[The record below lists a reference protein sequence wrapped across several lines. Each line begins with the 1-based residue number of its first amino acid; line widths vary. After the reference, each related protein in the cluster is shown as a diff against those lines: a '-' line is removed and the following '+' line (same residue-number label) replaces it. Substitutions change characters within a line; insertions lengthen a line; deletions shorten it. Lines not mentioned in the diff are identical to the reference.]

1 VSTAALPADALYP
14 PTVPAA
20 SGALPLLKFLRTFV
34 ANPLRTI
41 PADSYRDGIVQIAG
55 PVPSTFVTDPALV
68 EDVLVRRTDVFAK
81 SDLERRV
88 FGPSLGNGVLIAEG
102 AAWKW
107 QRRVLAPL
115 FRHSEILAYVPQMA
129 AAADGMIDRWR
140 SEAARRPVR
149 RIDDDMT
156 ALTFDVIARTMLS
169 GGIGAETNDL
179 LKASSDYL
187 DRISWEV
194 AYALVRLPV
203 WVWHPAKAQMRHAT
217 RVLRQTAQVLLDRR
231 RAAANPADD
240 LLTRLLA
247 ARDPETGAPMSDDQL
262 IDNLLTLLEAGH
274 ETTAKTLT
282 WTLYLLARSPAWQEQ
297 VRREVREVAGD
308 RPIGP
313 EHVDRLAVV
322 SRVVKEAMRLYP
334 AAPVLARRAREETT
348 LGGRPI
354 VSGARVIVPIYA
366 VHRHEKL
373 WHDPG
378 RFDPDRFLPDREAKI
393 WRTQFMPFGAGPRIC
408 LGQSFA
414 MVEAVV
420 LLATLVR
427 AAGFGWDGHH
437 LPEPVSRVTLR
448 PKGGVPLPV
457 TPIACRAVR
466 SRASTSGSH

>member
-1 VSTAALPADALYP
+1 VSTAAPPADALYP

-20 SGALPLLKFLRTFV
+20 AGALPLLRFLATFV

-41 PADSYRDGIVQIAG
+41 PAAAYRDGIVQITG
-55 PVPSTFVTDPALV
+55 PVPSTFVTDPALI

-88 FGPSLGNGVLIAEG
+88 FGPSLGNGVLLADG

-115 FRHSEILAYVPQMA
+115 FRHSEILTYVPQMA
-129 AAADGMIDRWR
+129 TAAEGMIDHWR
-140 SEAARRPVR
+140 NDAIRGPMR

-169 GGIGAETNDL
+169 GGIGAETQAL
-179 LKASSDYL
+179 LQASSDYL

-194 AYALVRLPV
+194 AYALVRLPE

-217 RVLRQTAQVLLDRR
+217 RVLRETAHVLIDRR
-231 RAAANPADD
+231 RRDTTPADD
-240 LLTRLLA
+240 LMTRLLA
-247 ARDPETGAPMSDDQL
+247 ARDPETSNPMSDDQL

-282 WTLYLLARSPAWQEQ
+282 WTAYLLARSPAWQEK
-297 VRREVREVAGD
+297 VRAEVSAIAGD

-313 EHVDRLAVV
+313 EHVDQLAVTA
-322 SRVVKEAMRLYP
+322 RVIKEAMRLYP
-334 AAPVLARRAREETT
+334 AAPVLARRARAETT

-354 VSGARVIVPIYA
+354 TAGARVIVPIYA

-378 RFDPDRFLPDREAKI
+378 RFEPDRFLPEHEAKI

-414 MVEAVV
+414 MVEAIV

-427 AAGFGWDGHH
+427 AARFKWDGRH

-448 PKGGVPLPV
+448 PKGGMPLAV
-457 TPIACRAVR
+457 TPIA
-466 SRASTSGSH
+466 